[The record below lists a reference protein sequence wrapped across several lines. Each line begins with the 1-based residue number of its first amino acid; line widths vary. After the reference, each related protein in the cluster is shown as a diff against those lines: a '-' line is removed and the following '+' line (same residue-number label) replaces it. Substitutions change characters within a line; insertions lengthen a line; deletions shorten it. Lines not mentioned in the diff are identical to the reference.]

1 MSLHNAAHGR
11 AYEYDET
18 AFERLAPEPVK
29 QADQWRGVHD
39 ARSDFSRDRAR
50 VLHSAALRRLADKT
64 QVVGPKEG
72 HTPRTRLTH
81 SLEVGQIGRAVA
93 MGLGA
98 DPDLVDLAGLAHD
111 IGHPPYGHNGE
122 QALDEFAERCG
133 GFEGNA
139 QSFRVLTLL
148 EPKRLDGEGRS
159 VGLNLTRAALDAVL
173 KYPWLAAGHGEK
185 KLRKYGAFHEDAAA
199 FHWVRDGAGLSARQ
213 GDGRPERCVEAQI
226 MDWSDDV
233 AYSVHDMEDA
243 VLAGRFDLR
252 ELADPNQWSR
262 DDAFAPGFDE
272 SELAEAGARL
282 WGLDAVRACVGYD
295 GSLAASVALK
305 QLTTELVSR
314 FASEAVAGTKAA
326 YGDGPFGRFAGGLA
340 VAREV
345 RAEVAVLKVA
355 ALRFVM
361 QDSDRLRER
370 AGQRERVRRVAEL
383 VASRAPDSLDP
394 MFACLWHEA
403 SDDAAK
409 ERVVVDQLAT
419 MTETQLERLDP
430 DGGTIRL

>member
-1 MSLHNAAHGR
+1 MSAHHGAPR
-11 AYEYDET
+11 RVYAYDEPSF
-18 AFERLAPEPVK
+18 ARLAPEPVK
-29 QADQWRGVHD
+29 RADQWRGAHD

-81 SLEVGQIGRAVA
+81 SLEVAQIGRAIA

-122 QALDEFAERCG
+122 RALDEFAARCG

-139 QSFRVLTLL
+139 QSFRVLTVL
-148 EPKRLDGEGRS
+148 EPKRLDSAGRS

-173 KYPWLAAGHGEK
+173 KYPWLAARPGEQ
-185 KLRKYGAFHEDAAA
+185 KLRKYGAYHEDAAA
-199 FHWVRDGAGLSARQ
+199 FHWVRDGFPP
-213 GDGRPERCVEAQI
+213 PERCVEAQI

-295 GSLAASVALK
+295 GSLAASVGLK

-326 YGDGPFGRFAGGLA
+326 HGDGPFGRSHGGLT

-361 QDSDRLRER
+361 RDADRLRER

-383 VASRAPDSLDP
+383 VADRAPDVLEP
-394 MFACLWHEA
+394 MFSQFWHEA
-403 SDDAAK
+403 ADDAAK

>member
-1 MSLHNAAHGR
+1 VSPLRAARGQHYQYGQS
-11 AYEYDET
+11 AY
-18 AFERLAPEPVK
+18 ERLAPEPVK
-29 QADQWRGVHD
+29 QADQWRGAHD
-39 ARSDFSRDRAR
+39 ARSDFARDRAR

-81 SLEVGQIGRAVA
+81 SLEVGQIGRAIA
-93 MGLGA
+93 LGLGA

-122 QALDEFAERCG
+122 RALDEFAARCG

-148 EPKRLDGEGRS
+148 EPKRLDSLGRS
-159 VGLNLTRAALDAVL
+159 VGLNLTRAALDSVL
-173 KYPWLAAGHGEK
+173 KYPWLAAGEGEQ
-185 KLRKYGAFHEDAAA
+185 KLRKYGAFREDAPV
-199 FHWVRDGAGLSARQ
+199 FHWVRSDADRDGRGAAGSAGL
-213 GDGRPERCVEAQI
+213 CVEAQI
-226 MDWSDDV
+226 MDWADDV

-252 ELADPNQWSR
+252 ELADPQQWSR
-262 DDAFAPGFDE
+262 DDAFAPGLDE
-272 SELAEAGARL
+272 TELAEAGARL
-282 WGLDAVRACVGYD
+282 WDLDAVRACVGYD

-314 FASEAVAGTKAA
+314 FASEAVSGTKGA
-326 YGDGPFGRFAGGLA
+326 YGDGPFGRLQGGLV
-340 VAREV
+340 VAREI

-361 QDSDRLRER
+361 HDAKRLQER
-370 AGQRERVRRVAEL
+370 AGQRERVRRVAQL
-383 VASRAPDSLDP
+383 VADRAPDSLEP
-394 MFACLWHEA
+394 MFASMWRA
-403 SDDAAK
+403 APDDTAK
-409 ERVVVDQLAT
+409 ERVVVDQVAT

-430 DGGTIRL
+430 ERGTIRT

>member
-1 MSLHNAAHGR
+1 MSPRTAASGR
-11 AYEYDET
+11 AYEYDESSF
-18 AFERLAPEPVK
+18 ARLAPEPVK
-29 QADQWRGVHD
+29 QADQWRGAHD

-122 QALDEFAERCG
+122 QALDEFAVRCG

-148 EPKRLDGEGRS
+148 EPKRLDGQGRS

-173 KYPWLAAGHGEK
+173 KYPWLAAEPGEQ
-185 KLRKYGAFHEDAAA
+185 KLRKYGAFHEDAVA
-199 FHWVRDGAGLSARQ
+199 FHWVRDGSPA
-213 GDGRPERCVEAQI
+213 PERCVEAQI

-295 GSLAASVALK
+295 GSLAASVGLK

-326 YGDGPFGRFAGGLA
+326 YGDGPFGRREGGLA

-361 QDSDRLRER
+361 QDADRLRER

-383 VASRAPDSLDP
+383 VADRAPDVLEP
-394 MFACLWHEA
+394 MFSRFWHEA
-403 SDDAAK
+403 PDDAAK

-430 DGGTIRL
+430 DRGTIRL

>member
-1 MSLHNAAHGR
+1 MAVRQVKSRRSVGAGP
-11 AYEYDET
+11 YEYDES
-18 AFERLAPEPVK
+18 AFDRIAPEPAK
-29 QADQWRGVHD
+29 QADQWRGAHD

-81 SLEVGQIGRAVA
+81 SLEVGQIGRAIA
-93 MGLGA
+93 LGLGT

-122 QALDEFAERCG
+122 QALDEFAVRCG

-173 KYPWLAAGHGEK
+173 KYPWLAAGEGEQ
-185 KLRKYGAFHEDAAA
+185 KLRKYGAFGEDAAM
-199 FHWVRDGAGLSARQ
+199 FHWVRDGAASA
-213 GDGRPERCVEAQI
+213 DRCVEAQI

-252 ELADPNQWSR
+252 ELADPDQWSR

-272 SELAEAGARL
+272 AELAAAGARL
-282 WGLDAVRACVGYD
+282 WGLEAVRACVGYD

-326 YGDGPFGRFAGGLA
+326 YGDGPFGRYEGGLA

-361 QDSDRLRER
+361 QDADRLRER
-370 AGQRERVRRVAEL
+370 AGQREQVRRVAEL
-383 VASRAPDSLDP
+383 VADRAPDLLDP
-394 MFACLWHEA
+394 MFASFWRDA
-403 SDDAAK
+403 ADDAAK
-409 ERVVVDQLAT
+409 ERVIVDQMAT
-419 MTETQLERLDP
+419 MTETQLARLDP
-430 DGGTIRL
+430 DRGTIRM